1 VPAHFG
7 DPAAEYHQARARA
20 AVFDLSH
27 CGQVEAAGKDAA
39 SFLHNLCTNE
49 VNKLQVGE
57 GREAFLT
64 TGQAKIVGHALI
76 ERVRLGDGREVY
88 WLTVAPGWGEKTLK
102 HL

>member
-1 VPAHFG
+1 MPDRTPLYDRAAQDGAAFAEDAGWLVPAHFG

-64 TGQAKIVGHALI
+64 TG
-76 ERVRLGDGREVY
+76 
-88 WLTVAPGWGEKTLK
+88 
-102 HL
+102 